1 MEKRQ
6 LFPPEIIQF
15 TSESHFVEHNKQFR
29 LIYIG
34 ITVGFLLVLTSL
46 PFIKVTISTQ
56 SRGIVRTI
64 HENMDLQPTI
74 YGQVDFSQITEGNSV
89 QKGDTLLTLRTER
102 IDEQIKLY
110 ERQLKDNVDYI
121 ADLDVL
127 LSGKSLLK
135 TTRFQQESNQHQAK
149 LREMNVSFE
158 RLKKEYEIAD
168 YLFKE
173 KVVAEVEYL
182 QTKNSFDLIQSQI
195 SFYKQQIS
203 NNLEIERTR
212 LIQEKDQIETS
223 IKQLKQDKTQYVLT
237 APISGTLTN
246 VAGIQSGS
254 FLGPGQIIARI
265 SPDDALLA
273 ECFLLPK
280 DIGFVFDNQPVRFQI
295 DAFNYNQWGLLLG
308 EVIDISKDIVIID
321 NNPMFRVRCK
331 IYQDHLV
338 LKTGHIGYLK
348 KGMTLTGQ
356 FELTERSLFQLLFDK
371 VDNWLNPKLKNI

>member
-1 MEKRQ
+1 M
-6 LFPPEIIQF
+6 
-15 TSESHFVEHNKQFR
+15 
-29 LIYIG
+29 
-34 ITVGFLLVLTSL
+34 
-46 PFIKVTISTQ
+46 
-56 SRGIVRTI
+56 RTI

-74 YGQVDFSQITEGNSV
+74 YGQVDFSQIIEGKSV

-223 IKQLKQDKTQYVLT
+223 IKQLNRQNSYVLT
-237 APISGTLTN
+237 TAPI
-246 VAGIQSGS
+246 
-254 FLGPGQIIARI
+254 
-265 SPDDALLA
+265 
-273 ECFLLPK
+273 
-280 DIGFVFDNQPVRFQI
+280 
-295 DAFNYNQWGLLLG
+295 
-308 EVIDISKDIVIID
+308 
-321 NNPMFRVRCK
+321 
-331 IYQDHLV
+331 
-338 LKTGHIGYLK
+338 TGHDQ
-348 KGMTLTGQ
+348 M
-356 FELTERSLFQLLFDK
+356 
-371 VDNWLNPKLKNI
+371 